1 MQDNKPSGPPS
12 TRLTLP
18 QAPASSRAAP
28 PPRPESQPHPDAVV
42 YLVQEPTVPKY
53 GGKTLDVTPLIW
65 WGKVRILM
73 ERSQAASFRPAQARI
88 QIRERLKDFN
98 PEIDYI
104 SIAGG
109 DTLAQVLV
117 GAALVE
123 MGHQYFNYLRFERSR
138 LPDGTRDPSSGA
150 YIPLCVPLTS
160 DAAVMMMK

>member
-1 MQDNKPSGPPS
+1 MQGNKPGGPSS
-12 TRLTLP
+12 TRLTLS
-18 QAPASSRAAP
+18 QSTAAP
-28 PPRPESQPHPDAVV
+28 RVAASPRPESQPHPNAVV

-65 WGKVRILM
+65 WGKVRVLM
-73 ERSQAASFRPAQARI
+73 ERTQAASFRPAQARI
-88 QIRERLKDFN
+88 QLRERLKDFN

-117 GAALVE
+117 GATLVE
-123 MGHQYFNYLRFERSR
+123 SGHQFFNYLRFERSR

-150 YIPLCVPLTS
+150 YIPLRVPLTA
-160 DAAVMMMK
+160 DAAISMMK